1 MKEDT
6 YLAGQIERAL
16 HGDPRTHDLGI
27 RVEVDGDEVVLRGQV
42 AGEEGRRLAAQIAGQ
57 QAPGLPVRNEVSTK
71 GMVPPTVPETPAVPE
86 TPTVPETPAVPDV
99 PGASDTLPLPEERL
113 PARDVPPPYQ

>member
-42 AGEEGRRLAAQIAGQ
+42 TGEDGRRLAAQIAGQ
-57 QAPGLPVRNEVSTK
+57 QAPGLPVRNEVSA
-71 GMVPPTVPETPAVPE
+71 TVPEVPAVPE
-86 TPTVPETPAVPDV
+86 VPP
-99 PGASDTLPLPEERL
+99 ASDMLPLPEERQ
-113 PARDVPPPYQ
+113 PVRDVPPPHQ

>member
-1 MKEDT
+1 MKEGT

-57 QAPGLPVRNEVSTK
+57 QAPGLPVRNEVFTK
-71 GMVPPTVPETPAVPE
+71 DVPLPAVPDMPAVPE
-86 TPTVPETPAVPDV
+86 VPQAPEVPS
-99 PGASDTLPLPEERL
+99 ASDMLPLPEERL
-113 PARDVPPPYQ
+113 PAQDVPPPHRMWRR